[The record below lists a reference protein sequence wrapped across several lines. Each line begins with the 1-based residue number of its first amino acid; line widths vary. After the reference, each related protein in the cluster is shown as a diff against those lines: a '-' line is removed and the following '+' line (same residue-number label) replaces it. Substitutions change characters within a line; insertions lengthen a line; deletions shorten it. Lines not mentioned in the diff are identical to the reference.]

1 MNGLVT
7 NNFYSM
13 QDNIKLSLLIA
24 LPISVVPL
32 LIGDPGMIA
41 MIIAIQTFI
50 FASNTGTSL
59 KMDESSKWNRFEI
72 TLPVTRYS
80 IINAKYISFLML
92 IMMGV
97 VVSLVTV
104 ALQRLRGELSAE
116 LLFTGYSFGLQLAL
130 TTIAIV
136 YPLIL
141 KIGAE
146 KSDTLLFVAA
156 GLAVGLRFL
165 IWYLLYLSDD
175 TINFKSTIVDQI
187 SLGLA
192 IVMFVLSYG
201 VSVMIYRK
209 KEFN

>member
-1 MNGLVT
+1 MNGLVA

-13 QDNIKLSLLIA
+13 QDNIKLSLMIS
-24 LPISVVPL
+24 LPISIVPL
-32 LIGDPGMIA
+32 LIGDPGMIP

-72 TLPVTRYS
+72 TLPVTRNS
-80 IINAKYISFLML
+80 IIGAKYISFLML
-92 IMMGV
+92 IAMGV
-97 VVSLVTV
+97 AVSLVTV
-104 ALQRLRGELSAE
+104 TLQSLWGEPSAE

-156 GLAVGLRFL
+156 GAAVGLRFL
-165 IWYLLYLSDD
+165 IWYLLYLSDE
-175 TINFKSTIVDQI
+175 TIHFKSTIVDQV

-192 IVMFVLSYG
+192 IAMFILSYA
-201 VSVMIYRK
+201 VSVVIYRK
-209 KEFN
+209 KEF